1 MKNKDYKNKKLK
13 EDLRRYKAS
22 GKKYLDWKL
31 SYSQVEYIRGLGYV
45 VEPYLYEIT
54 TTTFFRLHEINE
66 PIIKE
71 IHYNSKAGKRT
82 YVRKLNSKERKTLEK
97 YDVHYRVCKYRIYLN
112 K

>member
-13 EDLRRYKAS
+13 EDLRRCKAS

-31 SYSQVEYIRGLGYV
+31 SYSQVEYIQELGYV

-54 TTTFFRLHEINE
+54 TKTFFRLHDINE
-66 PIIKE
+66 SIIKE
-71 IHYNSKAGKRT
+71 IHYKSKAGKRT
-82 YVRKLNSKERKTLEK
+82 YARKLNCKDKKVLKE
-97 YDVHYRVCKYRIYLN
+97 YGVYYRVCKYRIYLN